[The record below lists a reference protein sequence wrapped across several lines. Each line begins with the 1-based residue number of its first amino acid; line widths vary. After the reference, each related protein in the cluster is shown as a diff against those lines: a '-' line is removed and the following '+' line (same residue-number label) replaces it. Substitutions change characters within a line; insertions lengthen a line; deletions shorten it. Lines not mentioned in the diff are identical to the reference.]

1 YMGTRAELLESAA
14 LIGQGKLKPVVDRIL
29 PLQEAR
35 AAQELLLSRKVF
47 GKVVLAV
54 P

>member
-1 YMGTRAELLESAA
+1 MGTRAELLEVAS
-14 LIGQGKLKPVVDRIL
+14 LIGQVKLKPVVDRVL

-47 GKVVLAV
+47 GKVVLTV